1 MLARKERFRGVSWK
15 AEDSVC
21 FLGVTGQGDSLE
33 QRALKCFLRWEWSLK
48 DFQGYEKSAEL
59 AALKKMSSDFTGELK
74 ERYQS

>member
-1 MLARKERFRGVSWK
+1 MLAPKERFRGVSWK

-33 QRALKCFLRWEWSLK
+33 QRALRWEWSLK
-48 DFQGYEKSAEL
+48 DLQGYEKSAEL